1 MEEIHMRQCPKCG
14 TPIEEGSTFCTT
26 CGLKIEPQPAE
37 APKPQNNA
45 YNPNFGAAPNMGAGN
60 PNPVYQQPPYA
71 PQPPMPPADP
81 YDHTAEF
88 DAKDISENKVIAMLL
103 YLMSFVGIVIALLSQ
118 NKSEYVAFH
127 LRQALKFLVVETLLG
142 ILTAVFCWTFIIPIA
157 GAIMLV
163 VLTVIK
169 VICFFQIC
177 KGQAKEPAIIRSLDF
192 LK

>member
-14 TPIEEGSTFCTT
+14 TPIEDGSTFCTT

-88 DAKDISENKVIAMLL
+88 DAKDISDNLDSL
-103 YLMSFVGIVIALLSQ
+103 
-118 NKSEYVAFH
+118 
-127 LRQALKFLVVETLLG
+127 
-142 ILTAVFCWTFIIPIA
+142 P
-157 GAIMLV
+157 
-163 VLTVIK
+163 
-169 VICFFQIC
+169 
-177 KGQAKEPAIIRSLDF
+177 EPATRLNMMYLYAVDEG
-192 LK
+192 LREMWWAEWLL